1 MKRARAAFQFLASLL
16 VLGGAGSVAWL
27 LLKTAPTTEPEDTR
41 QAVKIVRVIDLK
53 PTDERIVVSAWGSVI
68 PAREVTMEPQVSG
81 RVIAQHES
89 LIPGGRLSAGEE
101 LVRIDPADYEMAL
114 IERKA
119 ELEEAHY
126 ESEVERGRQLIAKR
140 EWEQLKADLPEA
152 EANPSLALRE
162 PHLRR
167 TEAMV
172 AKAKNAIERAE
183 LDLKRT
189 SVVAPFNSMVV
200 EESVEIGQLLEPG
213 GEICRLVGT
222 DAFWVRATLPVA
234 DLNRIQLPQEDKPGS
249 SAEIHLDTGNGKV
262 EPWSGRVIRLLSDL
276 EPTGRMARVLIEI
289 TDPLGLEEGDGPQ
302 RHTPLLLG
310 SYVRVDIEAGRL
322 EKILSIPRSALREG
336 NRLWLVGPD
345 NRLRIAEPEILWTR
359 TETVLVPEVRQPG
372 ERLIVSELKSAPPG
386 LLVDPQPL
394 DGPGEAPTAPAK

>member
-140 EWEQLKADLPEA
+140 EWEQLKA
-152 EANPSLALRE
+152 
-162 PHLRR
+162 
-167 TEAMV
+167 
-172 AKAKNAIERAE
+172 
-183 LDLKRT
+183 
-189 SVVAPFNSMVV
+189 
-200 EESVEIGQLLEPG
+200 
-213 GEICRLVGT
+213 
-222 DAFWVRATLPVA
+222 
-234 DLNRIQLPQEDKPGS
+234 
-249 SAEIHLDTGNGKV
+249 
-262 EPWSGRVIRLLSDL
+262 
-276 EPTGRMARVLIEI
+276 
-289 TDPLGLEEGDGPQ
+289 
-302 RHTPLLLG
+302 
-310 SYVRVDIEAGRL
+310 
-322 EKILSIPRSALREG
+322 
-336 NRLWLVGPD
+336 
-345 NRLRIAEPEILWTR
+345 
-359 TETVLVPEVRQPG
+359 
-372 ERLIVSELKSAPPG
+372 
-386 LLVDPQPL
+386 
-394 DGPGEAPTAPAK
+394 